1 MASASRALNTRQRG
15 QRLMSEQESSPAFT
29 GDQDG
34 GVRRTSSEIR
44 HPGERRNISKSA
56 VRALDVLEHFAA
68 VRRPLRATD
77 IAHALD
83 LHPSSA
89 DQLLKSMVDSGYL
102 LIDPEGKLYR
112 PSPRLLPFAS
122 WLAESFFGGDVL
134 HDLVTAIAA
143 RTGQIVTLTAPQ
155 MGSLQLVDV
164 ATPPALAGLVRKGS
178 RVSITR
184 STLGAA
190 FLAAHD
196 DRDIDRW
203 IARTPEARHMD
214 DDARAELGASIN
226 VTRAQGYACGL
237 SDHLFSIA
245 LALPRPAAGIQLVLG
260 LAGQPEFIEPR
271 VEELHEQMRR
281 YADSLT
287 GS

>member
-1 MASASRALNTRQRG
+1 MQRAG
-15 QRLMSEQESSPAFT
+15 EQPADDRAQE
-29 GDQDG
+29 GS
-34 GVRRTSSEIR
+34 VRHTSSEIR
-44 HPGERRNISKSA
+44 NPGERRNLSKSA
-56 VRALDVLEHFAA
+56 IRALDVLEHFAA

-89 DQLLKSMVDSGYL
+89 DQLLKSMVDSAYL

-112 PSPRLLPFAS
+112 PSPRLLPFAN
-122 WLAESFFGGDVL
+122 WLAENFFGGDAL
-134 HDLVTAIAA
+134 HDLVTAIGA
-143 RTGQIVTLTAPQ
+143 RTGQIVTLAAPQ
-155 MGSLQLVDV
+155 MGLLQLVDV
-164 ATPPALAGLVRKGS
+164 TTPPALAGLVRKGS

-196 DRDIDRW
+196 DRDIERW
-203 IARTPEARHMD
+203 IARTPEARHMND
-214 DDARAELGASIN
+214 EARAELDAS
-226 VTRAQGYACGL
+226 VAAARAQGYACGL
-237 SDHLFSIA
+237 SDRLFSIA
-245 LALPRPAAGIQLVLG
+245 LALPRPTAGIQLVLG

-271 VEELHEQMRR
+271 VEELHGQMRR

>member
-1 MASASRALNTRQRG
+1 MDHDLHD
-15 QRLMSEQESSPAFT
+15 SS
-29 GDQDG
+29 
-34 GVRRTSSEIR
+34 VRHTSSDIR

-89 DQLLKSMVDSGYL
+89 DQLLKSMVDAAYL
-102 LIDPEGKLYR
+102 LIDAEGKVYR
-112 PSPRLLPFAS
+112 PSPRLMGFAN
-122 WLAESFFGGDVL
+122 WLAENYFGEDAL
-134 HDLVTAIAA
+134 SKLVASVAA
-143 RTGQIVTLTAPQ
+143 RTGQIVTLAAPQ
-155 MGSLQLVDV
+155 GGWLQLVDV
-164 ATPPALAGLVRKGS
+164 ATPPGLSGLVRKGS
-178 RVSITR
+178 RVSITS

-196 DRDIDRW
+196 DREIERW
-203 IARTPEARHMD
+203 IGRTPEARHI
-214 DDARAELGASIN
+214 DAAFREELRASVQA
-226 VTRAQGYACGL
+226 TRARGFACGL
-237 SDHLFSIA
+237 GDRLFSIA

-260 LAGQPEFIEPR
+260 LAGQPEHM
-271 VEELHEQMRR
+271 ELRTAELGAQLRR

-287 GS
+287 GEADSAIP

>member
-1 MASASRALNTRQRG
+1 MG
-15 QRLMSEQESSPAFT
+15 QGREEAADE
-29 GDQDG
+29 GAQDG
-34 GVRRTSSEIR
+34 GVRHTSSDIR

-89 DQLLKSMVDSGYL
+89 DQLLKTMVDSAYL
-102 LIDPEGKLYR
+102 LIDLEGKLYR
-112 PSPRLLPFAS
+112 PSPRLLPFAN
-122 WLAESFFGGDVL
+122 WLAEGFFGGDAL
-134 HDLVTAIAA
+134 SDLVATMGA
-143 RTGQIVTLTAPQ
+143 RTGQIVTLAAPQ
-155 MGSLQLVDV
+155 MGTLQLVDI

-196 DRDIDRW
+196 DREMERW
-203 IARTPEARHMD
+203 IARTPEARHMND
-214 DDARAELGASIN
+214 EARGELGAS
-226 VTRAQGYACGL
+226 VAAAREQGYACGL
-237 SDHLFSIA
+237 SDRLFSIA

-260 LAGQPEFIEPR
+260 LAGQPDHVEPR
-271 VEELHEQMRR
+271 VTELHEQMRR
-281 YADSLT
+281 YADSLI